1 MNKHL
6 TLALFA
12 ATALAVPA
20 AAQVPK
26 LPTPTMLPRVPL
38 ANEPLAKAAS
48 LIPATPTAITS
59 TAPRKQV
66 VKPKP
71 KRQRPQA
78 HGPTSQVNKAN
89 GSALREPTGF
99 GYLNAIQV
107 YPYQEGQL
115 YRLYA
120 APEQVSDI
128 ALQAG
133 EALVSVAAGD
143 TVRWIVGDTTSG
155 SGANRRTHILMKP
168 SAPGLKTNLV
178 ISTDRRVYHLAL
190 ESTERTAMAALS
202 WNYPQDELMAIERAT
217 ADAEAQRPI
226 AEGLALE
233 QLNFN
238 YRISGDDPSWR
249 PLRAFDDGRQ
259 TFIAFPPS
267 ISVGEVPPLFVTG
280 AKGEAQ
286 LVNYRMRGDYYVV
299 DRLFD
304 AAELRLGEK
313 HQDIVRIT
321 RGGGKKHRR
330 NKEKGS

>member
-1 MNKHL
+1 MNRHPTL
-6 TLALFA
+6 TLLAL
-12 ATALAVPA
+12 TGLAFPV

-38 ANEPLAKAAS
+38 ANEPSVKPAAP
-48 LIPATPTAITS
+48 IPAAPSAIIS
-59 TAPRKQV
+59 KAPRKHAA
-66 VKPKP
+66 KPKP
-71 KRQRPQA
+71 KRQRHHP

-89 GSALREPTGF
+89 GSALREPTRF

-120 APEQVSDI
+120 APEQVTDI
-128 ALQAG
+128 ALQVG

-155 SGANRRTHILMKP
+155 SGAAKRTHILVKP

-217 ADAEAQRPI
+217 ADAEAQRPVTN
-226 AEGLALE
+226 GLALDN
-233 QLNFN
+233 LNFD

-267 ISVGEVPPLFVTG
+267 ISVGEAPPLFVIG
-280 AKGEAQ
+280 ANGQAQ

-299 DRLFD
+299 DRLFE

-313 HQDIVRIT
+313 KQSVVRIT
-321 RGGGKKHRR
+321 RGGKKHRR
-330 NKEKGS
+330 NTEKRP

>member
-1 MNKHL
+1 MNRHPTL
-6 TLALFA
+6 TLLAL
-12 ATALAVPA
+12 TGLAFPV

-38 ANEPLAKAAS
+38 ANEPSVKPAAP
-48 LIPATPTAITS
+48 IPAAPSAIIS
-59 TAPRKQV
+59 KAPRKHAA
-66 VKPKP
+66 KPKP
-71 KRQRPQA
+71 KRQRHHP

-89 GSALREPTGF
+89 GSALREPTRF

-120 APEQVSDI
+120 APEQVTDI
-128 ALQAG
+128 ALQVG

-155 SGANRRTHILMKP
+155 SGAAKRTHILVKP

-190 ESTERTAMAALS
+190 ESTERTSMAALS
-202 WNYPQDELMAIERAT
+202 WNYPQDELMAIERVA
-217 ADAEAQRPI
+217 ADTEAQRPI
-226 AEGLALE
+226 AEGLALDR
-233 QLNFN
+233 LNFD
-238 YRISGDDPSWR
+238 YRISGDDPDWR

-259 TFIAFPPS
+259 TFIAFPAS
-267 ISVGEVPPLFVTG
+267 ISVGEAPPLFVMG
-280 AKGEAQ
+280 ANGKVK
-286 LVNYRMRGDYYVV
+286 LVNYRMRGAYYVV

-304 AAELRLGEK
+304 SAELRLGEK
-313 HQDIVRIT
+313 KQDVVRIT
-321 RGGGKKHRR
+321 RGGKKHRR
-330 NKEKGS
+330 NKEEGS

>member
-1 MNKHL
+1 MKKHL

-12 ATALAVPA
+12 ATALAVAA

-26 LPTPTMLPRVPL
+26 LPAPTMLPRVPL
-38 ANEPLAKAAS
+38 ANEPAVKPAVS
-48 LIPATPTAITS
+48 IPTTPSAVIS
-59 TAPRKQV
+59 TTPRKHAA
-66 VKPKP
+66 KPKP
-71 KRQRPQA
+71 KRQLPQA

-89 GSALREPTGF
+89 GSALREPTRH

-120 APEQVSDI
+120 APEQVTDI
-128 ALQAG
+128 ALQPG
-133 EALVSVAAGD
+133 EVLVSVAAGD

-155 SGANRRTHILMKP
+155 SGANRRTHILVKP
-168 SAPGLKTNLV
+168 SAPGINTNLV

-190 ESTERTAMAALS
+190 ESTDRTAMAALS
-202 WNYPQDELMAIERAT
+202 WNYPQDELMAIERT
-217 ADAEAQRPI
+217 ASDTEAARPVTD
-226 AEGLALE
+226 GLALDN
-233 QLNFN
+233 LNFD
-238 YRISGDDPSWR
+238 YRISGDNPGWR

-259 TFIAFPPS
+259 TFIAFPAS
-267 ISVGEVPPLFVTG
+267 ISVGEAPPLFVTG
-280 AKGEAQ
+280 ANGEAQ

-321 RGGGKKHRR
+321 RGGSKKRR
-330 NKEKGS
+330 HKEKGS

>member
-1 MNKHL
+1 MKKHL

-26 LPTPTMLPRVPL
+26 LPTPTVLPRVPL
-38 ANEPLAKAAS
+38 ANEPSAKPAVP
-48 LIPATPTAITS
+48 IPAAPSAVIS
-59 TAPRKQV
+59 TTPRKHAA
-66 VKPKP
+66 KPKP

-120 APEQVSDI
+120 APEQVADI
-128 ALQAG
+128 ALQTG

-155 SGANRRTHILMKP
+155 SGANRRTHILVKP

-190 ESTERTAMAALS
+190 ESTDRTAMAALS
-202 WNYPQDELMAIERAT
+202 WNYPQDELMAIERAASDT
-217 ADAEAQRPI
+217 EAARPV
-226 AEGLALE
+226 AEGLALDR
-233 QLNFN
+233 LNFD
-238 YRISGDDPSWR
+238 YRITGDDPEWR
-249 PLRAFDDGRQ
+249 PLRVFDDGRQ
-259 TFIAFPPS
+259 TFIAFPAS
-267 ISVGEVPPLFVTG
+267 ISVGEAPPLFIT
-280 AKGEAQ
+280 AANGEAQ
-286 LVNYRMRGDYYVV
+286 LVNYRMRGAYYVV

-313 HQDIVRIT
+313 RQDVVRIT
-321 RGGGKKHRR
+321 RGGKKRR